1 MPRFFRIFL
10 LLSWAIAAP
19 TLAQVRDTAQVILPD
34 LAPREVEIRGTLE
47 ISFPSLQRQPLIGFN
62 PPPLVPQISPDRQPY
77 VEPYRQAAAALS
89 PVSLKRPDP
98 PAIATIGRGNPA
110 NGLFEST
117 LGRYLTRSFNGYLEY
132 PLAGGLTPY
141 AALIYTG
148 SSGFQ
153 PFAERSDLEAPY
165 DLLDARTGLAYT
177 GRLQAGLELGGFAH
191 RYRLYSLVRDL
202 TYSAP
207 RREGQGGYVQLR
219 VAPSAQD
226 DLEGFLQVRLST
238 IRYATTYPAGFFNQ
252 SLRPIER
259 TLLERRLDLSGA
271 LSYPFATGTLSFDL
285 QGHVAGIDP
294 QAFLESDVRS
304 LAVGA
309 TWQFAF
315 GPTLQLTVGGRL
327 LGLEAT
333 PTNTRAFYVS
343 PVLELAL
350 FPASGTRLYVR
361 QQPSLEAYRLDELL
375 QETPVLDQPLIPQPA
390 LRSVDLEAGGEF
402 FLGTLR
408 LQTAAGFTQA
418 PLERYRYQ
426 IRRSFPPVVSVTRL
440 NYAEQRRLYLRTEAT
455 LTLPAGLQGTLGLTF
470 QQVNLQETNQRVPY
484 EPNWLAHLL
493 LSYRFAQQRGFVQLL
508 GRYEGVRYAAFNKQ
522 DRLSPYL
529 DLDLQAT
536 YQLTTAIGVVAR
548 LENLAPRRYRTRWL
562 YYPEPSAIFSAGMRI
577 RW

>member
-1 MPRFFRIFL
+1 MARLFGIFL
-10 LLSWAIAAP
+10 LLSWTAAFP
-19 TLAQVRDTAQVILPD
+19 ALAQVRDTAQVILPD

-62 PPPLVPQISPDRQPY
+62 PPPLVPQIPADRQPY
-77 VEPYRQAAAALS
+77 VEPYRQVAATLS
-89 PVSLKRPDP
+89 PVSLKRPEP
-98 PAIATIGRGNPA
+98 PSIATIGRGNPA

-117 LGRYLTRSFNGYLEY
+117 IGRYLTRSFNGYLEY
-132 PLAGGLTPY
+132 PLTGGLTPY

-153 PFAERSDLEAPY
+153 PFVDRSDLEAPY
-165 DLLDARTGLAYT
+165 DQLNARTGLAYT

-191 RYRLYSLVRDL
+191 RYRLYGLVRDL

-226 DLEGFLQVRLST
+226 DLEGFLQLRLST
-238 IRYATTYPAGFFNQ
+238 IHYATTYPAGFFNQ
-252 SLRPIER
+252 SRPVER
-259 TLLERRLDLSGA
+259 TQLERRLDVQGM
-271 LSYPFATGTLSFDL
+271 LSYPFTAGTLSFDV

-309 TWQFAF
+309 AWQFVF
-315 GPTLQLTVGGRL
+315 GPRLQLTVGGRL
-327 LGLEAT
+327 LGLEAD
-333 PTNTRAFYVS
+333 PTGSHALYLS
-343 PVLELAL
+343 PVIELVL
-350 FPASGTRLYVR
+350 FPTAGTRLYAR
-361 QQPSLEAYRLDELL
+361 QQPSIQAYRLDELL
-375 QETPVLDQPLIPQPA
+375 QETPVLDEPLVPQPA
-390 LRSVDLEAGGEF
+390 LRSVDLEAGGAF
-402 FLGTLR
+402 FLGALR
-408 LQTAAGFTQA
+408 LQMAAGFVQA

-426 IRRSFPPVVSVTRL
+426 IRRSFPPLVSVTRL
-440 NYAEQRRLYLRTEAT
+440 NYAELRRLYLRTEAT
-455 LTLPAGLQGTLGLTF
+455 LTLPAGLQGSLGLI
-470 QQVNLQETNQRVPY
+470 LQEVDLQESNQHVPY

-493 LSYRFAQQRGFVQLL
+493 LSYRFAQQRGFIQLL
-508 GRYEGVRYAAFNKQ
+508 GRYEGVRYATFNEQ
-522 DRLSPYL
+522 QRLAPYL

-536 YQLTTAIGVVAR
+536 YQLTAAIGVVAR
-548 LENLAPRRYRTRWL
+548 LENLAPQRYRTHWL